1 MSRLVLL
8 SFIAFFPAQG
18 VAQVTGSRA
27 DLIAR
32 MDQADSNQD
41 GAITRA
47 ELIDWR
53 KANFMRFDRNGD
65 GVLSDSDIPR
75 FVRGTSIGAQ
85 FDDLKTQFDINRDG
99 RVTRDEFI
107 GAPTVLFDAAD
118 ANRDN
123 IVTRAERDAAVANA
137 KASKG

>member
-1 MSRLVLL
+1 MNRLLLL
-8 SFIAFFPAQG
+8 SFFAFLPGPG
-18 VAQVTGSRA
+18 VTQVTANRA

-32 MDQADSNQD
+32 MDEADANRD
-41 GAITRA
+41 GAITRT

-65 GVLSDSDIPR
+65 GLLSDSDIPR

-85 FDDLKTQFDINRDG
+85 FDELKTQFDINRDG

-107 GAPTVLFDAAD
+107 GAPTVLFDAVD
-118 ANRDN
+118 VNRDN
-123 IVTRAERDAAVANA
+123 ILSRAERDAAVATA

>member
-1 MSRLVLL
+1 MSRLLLL
-8 SFIAFFPAQG
+8 SLFAFFPAQS

-85 FDDLKTQFDINRDG
+85 FDELKTQFDINRDG

-107 GAPTVLFDAAD
+107 GAPTVLFDAVD

-123 IVTRAERDAAVANA
+123 IVTRAERDAAVATA